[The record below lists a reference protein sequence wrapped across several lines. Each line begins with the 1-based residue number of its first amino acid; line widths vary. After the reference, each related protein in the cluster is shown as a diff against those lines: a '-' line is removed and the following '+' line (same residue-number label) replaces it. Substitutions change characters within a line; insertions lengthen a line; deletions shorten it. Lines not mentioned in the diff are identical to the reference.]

1 MSSFHVCAHSVLYFL
16 SGVERSIRDTKF
28 MRDDS
33 SENFFNQDDFKRWA
47 MRESL
52 HQYNDFYFTSEI
64 QTPSRLPNKFS
75 SLIASIFEFL
85 LRLRQRLRALL
96 HVSWNG
102 PRSLSGTLSRLS
114 SCQALAGAETEYV

>member
-47 MRESL
+47 MREYL

-64 QTPSRLPNKFS
+64 RLPRVCRINSRHSSPVFS
-75 SLIASIFEFL
+75 NSCFVSDSACGRCCMSRGMGREAS
-85 LRLRQRLRALL
+85 RAL
-96 HVSWNG
+96 
-102 PRSLSGTLSRLS
+102 
-114 SCQALAGAETEYV
+114 